1 MGKPTEADIEACQ
14 DILAHLSD
22 MQDKLYTDEPCGG
35 PLHIVTDDGNVRDSD
50 LLLCY
55 RNLCD
60 DNYKCSR
67 VTKAI
72 CLEILHWLSDLN
84 EAQRLIWWHQKELSD
99 PVAKVMAA
107 ARMAK
112 VTHDYETG
120 DGCGF
125 VITVESYGKDVVLF
139 RRLG

>member
-1 MGKPTEADIEACQ
+1 MGKPTESDIEACQ

-50 LLLCY
+50 LLFCY

-72 CLEILHWLSDLN
+72 CLEILHWLSGLN
-84 EAQRLIWWHQKELSD
+84 EAQRLIWWHARHETYPAERLAR
-99 PVAKVMAA
+99 AK
-107 ARMAK
+107 MAK
-112 VTHDYETG
+112 VTRDYETG

-125 VITVESYGKDVVLF
+125 VVTVEEDGNEVVL
-139 RRLG
+139 LKHA